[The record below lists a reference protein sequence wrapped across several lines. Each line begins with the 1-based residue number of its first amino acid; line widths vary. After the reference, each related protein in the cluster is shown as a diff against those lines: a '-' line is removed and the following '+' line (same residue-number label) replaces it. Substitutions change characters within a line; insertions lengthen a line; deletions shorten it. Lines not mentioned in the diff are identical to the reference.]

1 MRKTVFPAH
10 VDLFFAS
17 LQGDIQQLLIASNPQ
32 AAYDFCEHYSP
43 DCDSPL
49 PKTQAQDPNTYV
61 SNSTRTRVHTQS
73 CQINNQNELSQ
84 RIVILKTVPQ
94 GTETIFIFHS
104 HPLERVR
111 RDEGSVVHTK

>member
-1 MRKTVFPAH
+1 MN
-10 VDLFFAS
+10 LS

-61 SNSTRTRVHTQS
+61 SNNNATSHAHVRDQL
-73 CQINNQNELSQ
+73 QIN
-84 RIVILKTVPQ
+84 ILKT
-94 GTETIFIFHS
+94 TS
-104 HPLERVR
+104 LWL
-111 RDEGSVVHTK
+111 